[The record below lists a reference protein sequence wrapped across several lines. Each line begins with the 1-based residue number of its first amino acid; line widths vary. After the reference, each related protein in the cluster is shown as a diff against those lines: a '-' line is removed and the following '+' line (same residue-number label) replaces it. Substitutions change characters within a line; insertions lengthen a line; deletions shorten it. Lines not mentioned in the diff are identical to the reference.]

1 MRQHVTII
9 NKQLELALLSA
20 AAALGSFQLLSQGCG
35 SASPRDS
42 GGTPG
47 GPSPWRGCWWWFPAP
62 GDVTPGGNHS
72 WDCHFWWH
80 QCWEE
85 PGRKREGR

>member
-9 NKQLELALLSA
+9 NKQLELAPLSA

-47 GPSPWRGCWWWFPAP
+47 VPSSRRGWSRWFRAQRLRILEIW
-62 GDVTPGGNHS
+62 GLFLNSTRSLG
-72 WDCHFWWH
+72 
-80 QCWEE
+80 
-85 PGRKREGR
+85 